1 MKLFWAQQIWMNLHL
16 NITMIVSTVQQNLP
30 CKIYMRISLNLYVWI
45 CFYKYNCKHCSTKYS
60 LQNLHENFHIFF
72 KNEFAFKYKYN
83 CKYCS
88 ANFPQKATFKY
99 IYEKRIMDILTSL
112 QYKPLSNINRSE
124 KWGKKNTNRGL

>member
-1 MKLFWAQQIWMNLHL
+1 MNEFACEYNYNCKYCSAKSSLQNLHENFIKSLCMNLL
-16 NITMIVSTVQQNLP
+16 L
-30 CKIYMRISLNLYVWI
+30 
-45 CFYKYNCKHCSTKYS
+45 YKYNCKHCSTKYS